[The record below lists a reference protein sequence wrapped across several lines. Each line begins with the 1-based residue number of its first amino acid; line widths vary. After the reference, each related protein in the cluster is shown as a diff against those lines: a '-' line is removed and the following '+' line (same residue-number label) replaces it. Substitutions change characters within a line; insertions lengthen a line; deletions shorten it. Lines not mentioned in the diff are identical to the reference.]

1 MRHRQIATI
10 GAVLFSL
17 ISSAGAQIPVHS
29 NENGIVVGTQQTD
42 VTRRSSDGFSQ
53 PPYARH
59 ENANE
64 NHSNPTPPYGSLN
77 EHNGNSQFGTTK
89 SESSQSESSQY
100 GSSQYGS
107 SQYGS
112 SQYGVAQAGYEE
124 PSSFGA
130 NQPGY
135 DPSDNA
141 GEVAS
146 QDGEPRPIPLEDG
159 DYLARP
165 ISRPDETKKS
175 SWGGLASA
183 NMKPLVTTGV
193 SLGLVLAIFCA
204 IVWFSKKSGGRANK
218 ALPSEIVELLGVTA
232 ITPKQQMQLVRL
244 GNKIL
249 LLSLTQQ
256 GVQPIGEVTDNEE
269 VARICAICQTNRPN
283 SMSNTFRQ
291 VLNQMGSEKTDSGFL
306 GSQLRETP
314 VNRQPRQA
322 SVGRVFEA

>member
-1 MRHRQIATI
+1 MRHRQIAII

-17 ISSAGAQIPVHS
+17 ISTAGAQIPVHS

-42 VTRRSSDGFSQ
+42 VTRRSSAELSQ
-53 PPYARH
+53 SPYARR

-64 NHSNPTPPYGSLN
+64 NHANPTPPYGSLN
-77 EHNGNSQFGTTK
+77 DQYGNSQ
-89 SESSQSESSQY
+89 S
-100 GSSQYGS
+100 GS

-130 NQPGY
+130 SQPGY
-135 DPSDNA
+135 DPSDNSV
-141 GEVAS
+141 EVAD

-165 ISRPDETKKS
+165 IGRPDETKKS
-175 SWGGLASA
+175 SWGGFASA

-256 GVQPIGEVTDNEE
+256 GVQPIGEITDSDE